1 MEIPTGLP
9 LVLDLKNKCIK
20 LLDDGKSE
28 DMLSKY
34 NFGSSPDLL
43 FKPCDLGITTENVD
57 SLSPEDIS
65 LLVNSGRTC
74 FVDQQGRLF
83 AYDPCLR
90 LPGTVQDNRKWT
102 SLNVIYKNRILS
114 PESEGSATSALL

>member
-1 MEIPTGLP
+1 
-9 LVLDLKNKCIK
+9 
-20 LLDDGKSE
+20 
-28 DMLSKY
+28 MLTKY

-43 FKPCDLGITTENVD
+43 FKPCDLGHEAQNVK
-57 SLSPEDIS
+57 SLTPEDVE

-90 LPGTVQDNRKWT
+90 LPGTVKDNRIWT
-102 SLNVIYKNRILS
+102 SLNVIYKNRVLS